1 MSANVKLYFWALVAK
16 EPNQSKITRLKEEA
30 AHRFHSNRALRSPAH
45 ITLIPPLRLSPAQ
58 LESLQEDFCEVA
70 LCTPPFNLDLTGV
83 NGFPERV
90 VYIHVHPHNTL
101 DHLVTRLEAIRFS
114 RFPHHKRVYSTFTP
128 HVTLA
133 FRDLSPDLYP
143 SALRYF
149 QSMDLEFDWKA
160 DSLSRLILLEDG
172 WYVDHNCPFGSTS

>member
-30 AHRFHSNRALRSPAH
+30 AHRFHSSRALRSPAH

-90 VYIHVHPHNTL
+90 VYIHVHPLHSQCVLYSYNYFLSCKHPIITIV
-101 DHLVTRLEAIRFS
+101 LVSENLCFLVLLHICCRNYQHSMVFYFRL
-114 RFPHHKRVYSTFTP
+114 T
-128 HVTLA
+128 
-133 FRDLSPDLYP
+133 
-143 SALRYF
+143 
-149 QSMDLEFDWKA
+149 
-160 DSLSRLILLEDG
+160 SL
-172 WYVDHNCPFGSTS
+172 